1 MPIHRR
7 RNQAIRH
14 FNSATGTTI
23 NTADRAIVGLSR
35 YMTTYHSGTNYCHP
49 KELGILASIAN
60 GCMKLL
66 VRIFAALIG
75 GILMFVLVAYV
86 LPAML

>member
-49 KELGILASIAN
+49 KELGILA
-60 GCMKLL
+60 
-66 VRIFAALIG
+66 
-75 GILMFVLVAYV
+75 
-86 LPAML
+86 